1 MTTELYNKLQPYKA
15 MMQTMICNSSYSN
28 VPLEYQELV
37 LGTMKSRGVS
47 LCHCNSGVL
56 NATSRL
62 YQEML
67 VYEHGNVK
75 AVKGRRGG
83 RLDKK

>member
-1 MTTELYNKLQPYKA
+1 
-15 MMQTMICNSSYSN
+15 MQTMIRNSSFSS

-37 LGTMKSRGVS
+37 LGAMKARGVS

-56 NATSRL
+56 NATSQL

-67 VYEHGNVK
+67 AYEQE
-75 AVKGRRGG
+75 KGHKTRRDT
-83 RLDKK
+83 RHNS

>member
-15 MMQTMICNSSYSN
+15 MMQVMIRNSSFSN
-28 VPLEYQELV
+28 VPLDYQELV

-67 VYEHGNVK
+67 AYEQSKRCKVK
-75 AVKGRRGG
+75 
-83 RLDKK
+83 

>member
-15 MMQTMICNSSYSN
+15 MMQTMIRNSSFSN

-37 LGTMKSRGVS
+37 LSTMKSRGVS

-67 VYEHGNVK
+67 VYEQN
-75 AVKGRRGG
+75 KGR
-83 RLDKK
+83 KAK